1 MKDLTYK
8 EIYGYMN
15 EVEDGY
21 LVNPDFQVALNMI
34 KETVID
40 NLYRCFDYKFDT
52 YKNYC
57 GCSDNY
63 EWFKLGEITRIGVF
77 DPSLPEFLTFIG
89 KGDLLSETIKYKY
102 PNIVY
107 SIARLVDTNFTKI
120 LALQL
125 DDTFKGYTYAFGSEQ
140 NVIEKFPN
148 IAENAL
154 YKLGSKEVSQ
164 QEFMKYFNQIK
175 LDVKI

>member
-8 EIYGYMN
+8 EIYTYMN

-21 LVNPDFQVALNMI
+21 LVNSDFQVALNMI

-40 NLYRCFDYKFDT
+40 NLYEHFNYKFDT

-57 GCSDNY
+57 GRSDRY
-63 EWFKLGEITRIGVF
+63 RWFKLGEIAKIGVF
-77 DPSLPEFLTFIG
+77 DPSIPEFLPFIG
-89 KGDLLSETIKYKY
+89 KEDLLSDTTKCKY

-107 SIARLVDTNFTKI
+107 SITKLVDTNFTKI

-125 DDTFKGYTYAFGSEQ
+125 DDTFTGYTYAFGSEQ
-140 NVIEKFPN
+140 DVIEKFPN

-154 YKLGSKEVSQ
+154 YKLGSREVSQ